1 MILFPLFALLSGC
14 MKELIDVAKIE
25 DAIARNDAVVA
36 FVKAYLDSQG
46 IAPDPDLIEIHE

>member
-1 MILFPLFALLSGC
+1 